1 MEQCAQI
8 RRPATVV
15 DGFRPSGRVHARRG
29 AAYLSAP
36 SASGSLDR
44 AEGFGSTSC
53 AAVGRTRLQVAV
65 QNFLLLNIRLEDRRC
80 TVRVS
85 LARKL
90 TRFLA

>member
-8 RRPATVV
+8 RRPASVV

-36 SASGSLDR
+36 GASGSLDR
-44 AEGFGSTSC
+44 AEVFGSTSC

-65 QNFLLLNIRLEDRRC
+65 QNFLPPNIRLDDLR
-80 TVRVS
+80 
-85 LARKL
+85 RKL
-90 TRFLA
+90 RVVQLAALSLTL